1 MEPAQA
7 PPTSLAT
14 GQIRWT
20 LPSFRFQA
28 SAANSAGD
36 LLRPGL
42 GAPRLHLS
50 YLDSSYSAP
59 FLDPDDFNVVLVR
72 VILIFD
78 RLRALHP
85 TLIFWQA
92 QYEEMAD
99 GEEFSLVR
107 TPGENPLGWLLG
119 LPSGPGPPLDPG
131 ILTWI
136 FAWRSGL
143 LLPFTVWKRWG
154 TPVLL
159 FPGCYGFD
167 SGAVGE
173 GKVFGRLRAGVH
185 FLPASPSASP
195 RTLQDRT

>member
-1 MEPAQA
+1 MRYLQA
-7 PPTSLAT
+7 WNQRKHYRQVLRLGKYDGRSLHFVF
-14 GQIRWT
+14 G
-20 LPSFRFQA
+20 
-28 SAANSAGD
+28 
-36 LLRPGL
+36 
-42 GAPRLHLS
+42 
-50 YLDSSYSAP
+50 P

-72 VILIFD
+72 VILIFG

-143 LLPFTVWKRWG
+143 LLPFTVWKRCG

-159 FPGCYGFD
+159 FPGC
-167 SGAVGE
+167 
-173 GKVFGRLRAGVH
+173 
-185 FLPASPSASP
+185 
-195 RTLQDRT
+195 